1 MSTLINEPVPLV
13 TPLINK
19 LAADAGHATSM
30 AVPRLRRWVLE
41 ISARISTAILLSLF
55 TYIAIK
61 HWRADPTRITLLL
74 LVVAECFTLG
84 LSLVVRVPMR
94 RDWNPISLICAL
106 GASYYFLAIQLA
118 PGTRLVPEALGAAL
132 QIAGICWQLFAKF
145 SLRRSFGVLP
155 ANRGVVSHGAYRFV
169 RHPMYLGY
177 FIMDMGFLL
186 TNFGVQNII
195 AYGAQVT
202 LQIVRIIRE
211 EKILSADERY
221 RAYKGKVHYRVI
233 PGLF

>member
-1 MSTLINEPVPLV
+1 MSTVINEAVPLTS
-13 TPLINK
+13 TPGVEAVSTPAIT
-19 LAADAGHATSM
+19 TS
-30 AVPRLRRWVLE
+30 RLRDLALE
-41 ISARISTAILLSLF
+41 VSARVGTAILLSLF
-55 TYIAIK
+55 AYIAIK

-94 RDWNPISLICAL
+94 RDWNPVALICAL

-118 PGTRLVPEALGAAL
+118 PGTRLVPEAVGAAL
-132 QIAGICWQLFAKF
+132 QIAGICWQLFAKV
-145 SLRRSFGVLP
+145 SLRRSFGILP

-177 FIMDMGFLL
+177 FVMDMGFLL
-186 TNFGVQNII
+186 TNFGIQNILV
-195 AYGAQVT
+195 YGGQFALQV
-202 LQIVRIIRE
+202 VRIIRE
-211 EKILSADERY
+211 EKILSSDERY

>member
-1 MSTLINEPVPLV
+1 MSTVINEAVPLTS
-13 TPLINK
+13 TPGVEAVSTPAIT
-19 LAADAGHATSM
+19 TS
-30 AVPRLRRWVLE
+30 RLRDLALE
-41 ISARISTAILLSLF
+41 VSARVGTAILLSLF
-55 TYIAIK
+55 AYIAIK
-61 HWRADPTRITLLL
+61 HWRADPTRMTLLL

-94 RDWNPISLICAL
+94 RDWNPVALICAL

-118 PGTRLVPEALGAAL
+118 PGTRLVPEAVGAAL
-132 QIAGICWQLFAKF
+132 QIAGICWQLFAKV
-145 SLRRSFGVLP
+145 SLRRSFGILP

-177 FIMDMGFLL
+177 FVMDMGFLL
-186 TNFGVQNII
+186 TNFGIQNILV
-195 AYGAQVT
+195 YGGQFALQV
-202 LQIVRIIRE
+202 VRIIRE
-211 EKILSADERY
+211 EKILSSDERY